1 MSRNMMKGYMGLTGL
16 IIPLVV
22 LLSGCGPSQQDLM
35 AKDQLAQARAVYEAA
50 KNKPSVEVYAP
61 IPLLEAGKAM
71 SLADQAK
78 NADAISHLSYIAE
91 KRSLIA
97 MTIAE
102 GKVADNETQLFDRE
116 RTELLLMK
124 SEWEAKVANQEL
136 EKVRLEA
143 AIKSRELDVVK
154 REAEA
159 RASEAEAKARE
170 AEKLMRE
177 LSDLKAKQTERG
189 IVLTIGDVLFA
200 TGKAD
205 ITSAAKRSLDKLAE
219 FLTAQ
224 PERNVVIEGYTDS
237 VGSDKFNLDLSGKR
251 AESAK
256 TELTVR
262 GIRPERIITRGLGK
276 ISPVASNAT
285 AEGRQLNRRV
295 EVIIL
300 NEGVKVDTQSK

>member
-1 MSRNMMKGYMGLTGL
+1 MSRNMMKRYMSRTGL
-16 IIPLVV
+16 LIQFAV
-22 LLSGCGPSQQDLM
+22 LLSGCGPTQQDLM
-35 AKDQLAQARAVYEAA
+35 AKDQLAQARAAYEAA
-50 KNKPSVEVYAP
+50 KNSPNVEVYAP

-78 NADAISHLSYIAE
+78 DAAAIAHLSYLAE

-102 GKVADNETQLFDRE
+102 GKVADNEAQLFDKE

-124 SEWEAKVANQEL
+124 REWEAKVANQEL

-143 AIKSRELDVVK
+143 AIKDRELEVVK

-159 RASEAEAKARE
+159 RASEADAKARE

-205 ITSAAKRSLDKLAE
+205 ITSAAKRSMDKLAE

-224 PERNVVIEGYTDS
+224 PSRNVVIEGYTDN
-237 VGSDKFNLDLSGKR
+237 VGGDKFNLDLSEKR

-262 GIRPERIITRGLGK
+262 GIRPERITTRGLGK
-276 ISPVASNAT
+276 NSPVASNAT

-300 NEGVKVDTQSK
+300 NEGVKVDK